1 MGNALPTRFWFKK
14 MFSFEELFQEFFG
27 FGVRGQIYLKEK
39 NKNKYSFTTCYKWFL
54 KIIKNYKIEM
64 STISQQVF
72 GIIKLS
78 TKVTVTFWS
87 RIWVQKPNL
96 TWEHEQSKVPLN
108 ASLLVILS
116 DSCEQNKIKSC
127 PKTDKP
133 QLTLQK

>member
-1 MGNALPTRFWFKK
+1 
-14 MFSFEELFQEFFG
+14 
-27 FGVRGQIYLKEK
+27 
-39 NKNKYSFTTCYKWFL
+39 
-54 KIIKNYKIEM
+54 M

-133 QLTLQK
+133 LPTFRIKWFMLNKMTQLYASNVLTTN